1 MHLQPNVSQVHDV
14 EFCQSLEQIVKFTIP
29 ALVKLKEE
37 GKVRYI
43 GLTGYSLDTMKVIIQ
58 NLDTKSNTFIVL

>member
-1 MHLQPNVSQVHDV
+1 M

-29 ALVKLKEE
+29 ALLKLKEQ

-43 GLTGYSLDTMKVIIQ
+43 GLTGYSLDTMERLVSLLPPGTI
-58 NLDTKSNTFIVL
+58 NTILTYCRQSD